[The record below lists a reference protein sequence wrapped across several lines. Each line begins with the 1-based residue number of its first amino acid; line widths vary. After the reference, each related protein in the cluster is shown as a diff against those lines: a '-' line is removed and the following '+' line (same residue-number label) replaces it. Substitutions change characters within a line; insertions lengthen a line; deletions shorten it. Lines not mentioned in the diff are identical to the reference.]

1 MYNYVYKDKRI
12 EIFGSTSEVN
22 FKCMAVWVCVSAL
35 NVERIIAFLNYY
47 LQSIH
52 LCTSKLLKEI
62 EEGPFKTYYYHHL
75 MHPRARKTF
84 GVSLAGTCRQLACN
98 QTDIFLKM

>member
-1 MYNYVYKDKRI
+1 MYGRMGVCFSIECGANYSISK
-12 EIFGSTSEVN
+12 
-22 FKCMAVWVCVSAL
+22 L
-35 NVERIIAFLNYY
+35 

-84 GVSLAGTCRQLACN
+84 GVSLAGTCRLLACN